1 MTESES
7 DTPGSSKSEHADL
20 REMLWRAEKAGG
32 RTGAAAVEVMKVL
45 FPHMFLEERY
55 AVPPLKLLPL
65 LARGE
70 LTPDMKA
77 MLPRVDKLKAEMPRM
92 LEDHRLI
99 VLAVRN
105 LLRAATEES
114 HSEYVQVASK
124 IIAHA
129 QHEEDV
135 LYPAAILVGEY
146 IALRLERD

>member
-1 MTESES
+1 MTES
-7 DTPGSSKSEHADL
+7 DTPGSSKSEHGDL
-20 REMLWRAEKAGG
+20 REVLWRAEKAGG
-32 RTGAAAVEVMKVL
+32 RTGTAAVEVMKVL

-55 AVPPLKLLPL
+55 AVPPRKLLPL

-77 MLPRVDKLKAEMPRM
+77 ILPKVDKLKAEMPRM

-99 VLAVRN
+99 VFAVRD
-105 LLRAATEES
+105 LLRAATEEK
-114 HSEYVQVASK
+114 HPEYTQVASK
-124 IIAHA
+124 ILAHA

-146 IALRLERD
+146 IALRLGRE

>member
-1 MTESES
+1 MTEP

-20 REMLWRAEKAGG
+20 RELLWRAEKAGG
-32 RTGAAAVEVMKVL
+32 HTGTAAVEVMKVL

-77 MLPRVDKLKAEMPRM
+77 ILPRVDKLKSEMPRM
-92 LEDHRLI
+92 LEEHRLI

-105 LLRAATEES
+105 FLWAATEEG
-114 HSEYVQVASK
+114 HPEYVEVASK

-146 IALRLERD
+146 IALRLGRE

>member
-1 MTESES
+1 MTES
-7 DTPGSSKSEHADL
+7 DTPGSSKSEHEDL
-20 REMLWRAEKAGG
+20 REILRRAEKAGG
-32 RTGAAAVEVMKVL
+32 RTGETAVEVMKVL

-77 MLPRVDKLKAEMPRM
+77 ILPRVDKLKAEMPRM

-99 VLAVRN
+99 VLAVRDF
-105 LLRAATEES
+105 LRAATEEKQL
-114 HSEYVQVASK
+114 EYVQVASK

-146 IALRLERD
+146 VGLRLGRE

>member
-1 MTESES
+1 MTES
-7 DTPGSSKSEHADL
+7 DTPGSSKSEHGDL
-20 REMLWRAEKAGG
+20 REVLWRAEKAGG
-32 RTGAAAVEVMKVL
+32 RTGTAAVAVMKVL

-70 LTPDMKA
+70 LTPEMKA
-77 MLPRVDKLKAEMPRM
+77 ILPRVAKLKAEMPRM

-99 VLAVRN
+99 VLAVRD
-105 LLRAATEES
+105 LMRAATEEN
-114 HSEYVQVASK
+114 HPEYLQVASK

-146 IALRLERD
+146 VGLRLGRE

>member
-1 MTESES
+1 MTES
-7 DTPGSSKSEHADL
+7 DAPGSSKSEHEDL
-20 REMLWRAEKAGG
+20 REMLRRAEKAGG

-77 MLPRVDKLKAEMPRM
+77 ILPRVDRLKAEMPRM
-92 LEDHRLI
+92 LADHRLI
-99 VLAVRN
+99 VLALRD
-105 LLRAATEES
+105 LLRAATEEN
-114 HSEYVQVASK
+114 HPEYVQVASK

-146 IALRLERD
+146 VGLRLGRE